1 MKRRREENEQQAQ
14 QSKINNENI
23 CHSGTES
30 RGSKKKKKKQQEG
43 QKVIMKKIKMV
54 ALDLDGTT
62 LNSAHS
68 LTEGVIETLRG
79 ISQSGVM
86 VCIATGRSL
95 DSSLLHYINIL
106 GQISAYF

>member
-1 MKRRREENEQQAQ
+1 
-14 QSKINNENI
+14 
-23 CHSGTES
+23 
-30 RGSKKKKKKQQEG
+30 
-43 QKVIMKKIKMV
+43 MKKIKMV

-68 LTEGVIETLRG
+68 LTKAVIEILRD
-79 ISQSGVM
+79 ISQSGLT

-106 GQISAYF
+106 GQISN